1 MKTFGDL
8 FHIKRYEK
16 HLTLSQIAKQMGIA
30 QTTVK
35 AWEMDEERPDRRQ
48 MEQLA
53 ELLGFDP
60 NEGGGECLPSPHA
73 IP

>member
-8 FHIKRYEK
+8 LHIKRYEN

-35 AWEMDEERPDRRQ
+35 AWEMDAERPDGRQ

-53 ELLGFDP
+53 KLLSFDS
-60 NEGGGECLPSPHA
+60 GVALPKPHKS
-73 IP
+73 